1 MNEGSSEMNTQI
13 QFIINQI
20 NSNEKQ
26 ALNESDTE
34 EDEEEEVRKNHC
46 V

>member
-1 MNEGSSEMNTQI
+1 LNEGSSEMNTQI